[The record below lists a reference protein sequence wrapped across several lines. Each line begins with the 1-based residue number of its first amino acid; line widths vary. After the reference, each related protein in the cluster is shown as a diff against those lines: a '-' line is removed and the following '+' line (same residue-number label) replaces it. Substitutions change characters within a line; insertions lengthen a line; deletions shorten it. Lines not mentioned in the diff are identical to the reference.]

1 MQGRKLRAVTPAA
14 DEAESLARVAPLIAL
29 VACAAT
35 GLFIARSD
43 EAWHAAGSDPLGFAG
58 FAAVTLVLQCVS
70 VEIYGRGA
78 VSFASTGLLALGFS
92 FGARPAMLVAVAAAA
107 SRMVIGRGKVHRA
120 LFDAGS
126 LALATAAGSSI
137 YATIG
142 TGRPS
147 VGYLG
152 AALAGSA
159 AFLVVNVG
167 LLALVMGLAEQAS
180 PLAVWRERF
189 RWMTPYALAAGPLAL
204 ALVLANDRVGLIG
217 LFAFALPP
225 AFMMLS
231 TRQYLTRTR
240 ASVDEVRTKNLEL
253 AARNADLAALVEQV
267 RKQHVATIAALS
279 KSMEAK
285 DYYTGGHTERVA
297 SVAVKLARRL
307 GYEGEEL
314 QAIEVGALLHDVGKI
329 GIPERILH
337 KPGALDD
344 EEWEVMRRHPVISEY
359 ILSEVDVPELVLQ
372 IARSSHER
380 IDGTGYPDGLK
391 GEDIP
396 LAARIVLVADALDAM
411 TSDRPYRAARS
422 LAEAMAELWSNA
434 GTQFCPKV
442 IAALEHV
449 FRENPRA
456 LKETTLRVVA

>member
-1 MQGRKLRAVTPAA
+1 
-14 DEAESLARVAPLIAL
+14 
-29 VACAAT
+29 
-35 GLFIARSD
+35 
-43 EAWHAAGSDPLGFAG
+43 
-58 FAAVTLVLQCVS
+58 
-70 VEIYGRGA
+70 
-78 VSFASTGLLALGFS
+78 
-92 FGARPAMLVAVAAAA
+92 
-107 SRMVIGRGKVHRA
+107 
-120 LFDAGS
+120 
-126 LALATAAGSSI
+126 
-137 YATIG
+137 
-142 TGRPS
+142 
-147 VGYLG
+147 
-152 AALAGSA
+152 
-159 AFLVVNVG
+159 
-167 LLALVMGLAEQAS
+167 
-180 PLAVWRERF
+180 
-189 RWMTPYALAAGPLAL
+189 
-204 ALVLANDRVGLIG
+204 
-217 LFAFALPP
+217 
-225 AFMMLS
+225 MMLS

-240 ASVDEVRTKNLEL
+240 AAVDEVRTKNLEL